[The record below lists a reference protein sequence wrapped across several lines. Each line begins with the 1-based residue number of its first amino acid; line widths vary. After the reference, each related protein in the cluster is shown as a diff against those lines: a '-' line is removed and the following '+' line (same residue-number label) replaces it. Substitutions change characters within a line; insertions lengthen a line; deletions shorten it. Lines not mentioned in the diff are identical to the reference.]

1 MAPLKKIA
9 KTKLKLQAYQHTI
22 FPKKNTCTR
31 SGHDLCVFIA
41 KSLSPRSLMFMCDSF
56 WGPVS
61 NTSLCSW
68 WTNCDNLWSWKSSLS
83 RAQIQWSQ
91 QLCLTILLSPS
102 KTMKSKYMHV
112 KLIFK
117 TCSWIPL
124 LWLLFPSAFKNVF
137 PILLVRSPDF

>member
-1 MAPLKKIA
+1 MQKQNWNSRLINTLFSQKRTHAQEVDMICVYS
-9 KTKLKLQAYQHTI
+9 LQRVCPQEVLCLCVIHFEDLFQTQACVLDGQTATTSGAEKAAYQGL
-22 FPKKNTCTR
+22 R
-31 SGHDLCVFIA
+31 SNEANSCASQF
-41 KSLSPRSLMFMCDSF
+41 
-56 WGPVS
+56 
-61 NTSLCSW
+61 
-68 WTNCDNLWSWKSSLS
+68 SSHQ
-83 RAQIQWSQ
+83 A
-91 QLCLTILLSPS
+91 